1 MPGEEVLL
9 ELAQWAGTT
18 VAAAA
23 VTDAWQAVRERIAKF
38 FGRGSA
44 EKAKVVE
51 GWLDKTHGEL
61 TAAGT
66 DTNAD
71 ARLEEATA
79 STVER
84 WTGRF
89 SDLLDE
95 DPGLEARLRTLLSE
109 LAAQLPAAQA
119 GVSAAGH
126 GVAVGGDVTITASD
140 RSVAAGVIH
149 GRVTLSGAPE
159 ADPAQQQVQE

>member
-1 MPGEEVLL
+1 LPGEEVLL
-9 ELAQWAGTT
+9 GLAQWAGTT

-23 VTDAWQAVRERIAKF
+23 VTDAWEAVRERIVKF
-38 FGRGSA
+38 LGRGSA

-61 TAAGT
+61 TAAVTG
-66 DTNAD
+66 TNAD
-71 ARLEEATA
+71 ARLGVATA
-79 STVER
+79 SAVER
-84 WTGRF
+84 CTGRF

-95 DPGLEARLRTLLSE
+95 DPGLEARLRTLLRE

-149 GRVTLSGAPE
+149 GGVTLSGAPK
-159 ADPAQQQVQE
+159 AGPVQQQV